1 MEEHNIEGVI
11 ERHGADSGALI
22 QILLDVQEEY
32 RYLPKDA
39 LIKISDRLDIPLSK
53 AYALATF
60 FKAFS
65 LVPRGEHIVRVC
77 LGTACHVGGGVKII
91 EELERKLKIK
101 SGETTEDLQ
110 FSLDAVNCLGCCG
123 LAPVVTVNEDIYGK
137 VTSNKVPKVLK
148 KYSKQL
154 SEV

>member
-1 MEEHNIEGVI
+1 MEEHNVEGII
-11 ERHGADSGALI
+11 ERHGADSSALI

-39 LIKISDRLDIPLSK
+39 LEKVAEKLEMPLSK
-53 AYALATF
+53 AYGLATF

-65 LVPRGEHIVRVC
+65 LVPRGEYIVRVC

-91 EELERKLKIK
+91 EELERKLNIK

-137 VTSNKVPKVLK
+137 VTMSKVPKILK
-148 KYSKQL
+148 KYTKQ
-154 SEV
+154 